1 MEGDHNWGKVY
12 GVKIAENGR
21 GVIESGRVVY
31 ESGRSQNCQNIDVN
45 FWSAFR
51 YCLKMVDPTFPRTI
65 RNPPRW
71 TGVQL
76 LFQCSTLGRLFNKF
90 DNRQVPLGC

>member
-31 ESGRSQNCQNIDVN
+31 ES
-45 FWSAFR
+45 F
-51 YCLKMVDPTFPRTI
+51 K
-65 RNPPRW
+65 
-71 TGVQL
+71 GVA
-76 LFQCSTLGRLFNKF
+76 KI
-90 DNRQVPLGC
+90 VKKW